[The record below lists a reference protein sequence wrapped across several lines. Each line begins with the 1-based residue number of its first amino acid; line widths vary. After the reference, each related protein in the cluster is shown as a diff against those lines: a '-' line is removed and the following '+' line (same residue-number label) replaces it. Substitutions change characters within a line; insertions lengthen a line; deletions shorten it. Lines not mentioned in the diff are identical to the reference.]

1 MLDSVAGF
9 GLLKNPL
16 VYISQ
21 RCDFHRFD
29 CSLTGVP
36 ENVIDKW
43 AFETRFLATRGI
55 VSAFSSRDHLSS
67 VMILHCS
74 SVVA

>member
-1 MLDSVAGF
+1 MKDILA
-9 GLLKNPL
+9 KA

-21 RCDFHRFD
+21 KRDFHGSD
-29 CSLTGVP
+29 GSLTGVP
-36 ENVIDKW
+36 ENWIDKW
-43 AFETRFLATRGI
+43 AFESRFVATRGI

-67 VMILHCS
+67 LMILHCY